1 MVNPPNPQRPDL
13 EDLVA
18 FLEGRGSEAMR
29 VLVLKRLD
37 EDPDYLATMNDLVP
51 MLREAGL
58 IPEGGI
64 TPASPEPAESEPK
77 TNVIGNPS
85 RFQRRTGLIAIAA
98 ALVPIGVSMWLWTAS
113 NVRLPYQLMP
123 PKFDSAQLQAWN
135 SILDSEPWNSSD
147 TLRGDNV
154 ATKPAVEPSNL
165 LWVGAQI
172 FDLEVAVRAQDRALA
187 QKRLEVLQSTL
198 GDKKKTTYGG
208 LTWPADGERD
218 WAGVEKEMA
227 TAYEWLAKPKGFS
240 HDQLKQIERGTCL
253 RAAFLA
259 QQAGNPDFTKSWPD
273 ACRDALKDQD
283 LNEEIERMRE
293 LFGPLSDDL
302 ETDEDGAAEAPPG

>member
-1 MVNPPNPQRPDL
+1 MANPPNPQRPDL

-58 IPEGGI
+58 IPAGGI
-64 TPASPEPAESEPK
+64 APASPEPAESEPK
-77 TNVIGNPS
+77 PKVIGDPS
-85 RFQRRTGLIAIAA
+85 RFRRRTGLITIAA
-98 ALVPIGVSMWLWTAS
+98 ALVPIAVSMWLWTAS

-123 PKFDSAQLQAWN
+123 PKLDSAQLQAWN
-135 SILDSEPWNSSD
+135 SILDSELWNSSD

-154 ATKPAVEPSNL
+154 ATRPAVEPSNL

-187 QKRLEVLQSTL
+187 QKRLQVLQSSL
-198 GDKKKTTYGG
+198 GNKAESTY
-208 LTWPADGERD
+208 DGVVLSEKDSPD
-218 WAGVEKEMA
+218 WARVEKEMA
-227 TAYEWLAKPKGFS
+227 DAYYWLAKPPVFG
-240 HDQLKQIERGTCL
+240 QEGMKQIERGSCL
-253 RAAFLA
+253 RAAWLA
-259 QQAGNPDFTKSWPD
+259 EKAQNPDYFKSWGDTCSGVVDTSTWQDEVQELQKQLFPPD
-273 ACRDALKDQD
+273 EED
-283 LNEEIERMRE
+283 L
-293 LFGPLSDDL
+293 
-302 ETDEDGAAEAPPG
+302 